1 MNDFRRKLFSQE
13 ARREPSVLF
22 DTAGLSGLYPFCDG
36 EGPSQQLAAA
46 CSCAADAAEVTRYRA
61 DIDEQGNIPM
71 QFDAGHLTAEGAI
84 EVGRRLSVAFARR
97 HARASDVSN

>member
-1 MNDFRRKLFSQE
+1 
-13 ARREPSVLF
+13 
-22 DTAGLSGLYPFCDG
+22 
-36 EGPSQQLAAA
+36 
-46 CSCAADAAEVTRYRA
+46 VTRYRA